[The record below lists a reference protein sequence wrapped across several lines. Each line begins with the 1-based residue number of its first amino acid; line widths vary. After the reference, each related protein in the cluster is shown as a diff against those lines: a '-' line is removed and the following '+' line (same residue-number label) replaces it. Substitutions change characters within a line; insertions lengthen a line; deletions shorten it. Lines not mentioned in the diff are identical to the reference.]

1 MCQSAGCSHLCLLV
15 PAGVYCACP
24 DHTHVQQG
32 VSEKICDAGNYRYN
46 FMYFDIFTN
55 VKKKVDKLKK

>member
-15 PAGVYCACP
+15 PGGVHCACP

-32 VSEKICDAGNYRYN
+32 VSEKICDAGNSL
-46 FMYFDIFTN
+46 FIFFILIYSYY
-55 VKKKVDKLKK
+55 KH

>member
-32 VSEKICDAGNYRYN
+32 VSEKICDAGNYNLYVLDLHEC
-46 FMYFDIFTN
+46 DIGN
-55 VKKKVDKLKK
+55 K